1 MHVARQVL
9 HGHEAAARVLLLVQR
24 APREA
29 VRLGG
34 HLGAHFGQRLRPWG
48 VVEVA
53 REVVEG
59 VVVRVGKVG
68 VRAGRARQVLVP
80 ARHLNRHAAANVR
93 GVRACR
99 LSRPHSRRHRRVRRD
114 DGGRATP
121 RATAH
126 GGGDGDT
133 ARMDGSLAC
142 HRLVDPCLILRKVAS
157 RHGIR
162 TVDHRDL
169 GAVSHEKRC
178 QHANDGIVEQ
188 QDGRGEKPRA
198 RIEDQPRIDVVDEL
212 TPEAL
217 RGRGPGGRVLERH
230 PARSAK
236 TEKPPPTTSSG

>member
-1 MHVARQVL
+1 
-9 HGHEAAARVLLLVQR
+9 
-24 APREA
+24 
-29 VRLGG
+29 
-34 HLGAHFGQRLRPWG
+34 
-48 VVEVA
+48 
-53 REVVEG
+53 
-59 VVVRVGKVG
+59 
-68 VRAGRARQVLVP
+68 
-80 ARHLNRHAAANVR
+80 
-93 GVRACR
+93 
-99 LSRPHSRRHRRVRRD
+99 
-114 DGGRATP
+114 
-121 RATAH
+121 
-126 GGGDGDT
+126 
-133 ARMDGSLAC
+133 MDGSLAC

-230 PARSAK
+230 PDTFGRN
-236 TEKPPPTTSSG
+236 